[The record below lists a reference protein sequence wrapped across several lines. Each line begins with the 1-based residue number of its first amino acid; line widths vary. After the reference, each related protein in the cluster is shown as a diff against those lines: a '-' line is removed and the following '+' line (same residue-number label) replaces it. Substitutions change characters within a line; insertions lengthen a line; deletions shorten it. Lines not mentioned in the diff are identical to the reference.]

1 MPKSLYPGVD
11 LEELPGVFHSIPG
24 LSPATAGFGGLTDSL
39 NLPLGRYLN
48 RLRVSPT
55 QGSLIWGARTSNQDQ
70 QWQYVNVRRYMT
82 FIEQSL
88 SQGLQWVVFENNG
101 PALWSRVSQS
111 VGGFLSSQWLQGSLQ
126 GTKKDEAFFVTCN
139 TTTMTQND
147 IDNGRLVVVVGIAPV
162 YPAEFVVFQIGIWT
176 QKK

>member
-1 MPKSLYPGVD
+1 MPESLYPGIY

-24 LSPATAGFGGLTDSL
+24 LSAGLAGLTDSL
-39 NLPLGRYLN
+39 NLPLSRYVH
-48 RLRVSPT
+48 RLRVFPAR
-55 QGSLIWGARTSNQDQ
+55 GSLVWGARTSSQDT

-88 SQGLQWVVFENNG
+88 SQGLQWAVFDNNG

-111 VGGFLSSQWLQGSLQ
+111 VDGFLTGQWLQGSLQ
-126 GTKKDEAFFVTCN
+126 GKKKDEAYFVACD
-139 TTTMTQND
+139 TTTMTQSD

-176 QKK
+176 KKK

>member
-1 MPKSLYPGVD
+1 MPESLYPGIY
-11 LEELPGVFHSIPG
+11 LEELPGVFHPIPG
-24 LSPATAGFGGLTDSL
+24 LSPRTAGFGALTDSL

-48 RLRVSPT
+48 RLRVSQT
-55 QGSLIWGARTSNQDQ
+55 QGDVIWGARTSSQDH
-70 QWQYVNVRRYMT
+70 QWQYVNVRRVML

-88 SQGLQWVVFENNG
+88 SQQLQWAVFENNG
-101 PALWSRVSQS
+101 PALWSQVSQS
-111 VGGFLSSQWLQGSLQ
+111 VDGFLTSQWLQGSLQ
-126 GTKKDEAFFVTCN
+126 GKKKDEAFFVVCD

-176 QKK
+176 KKK

>member
-1 MPKSLYPGVD
+1 MPESLYPGIYLD
-11 LEELPGVFHSIPG
+11 ELPGVFHPIPG
-24 LSPATAGFGGLTDSL
+24 LSPSTAGFGGLTDSL
-39 NLPLGRYLN
+39 NLSLGRYAN
-48 RLRVSPT
+48 RLRVAPT
-55 QGSLIWGARTSNQDQ
+55 QGNVIWGARTSSRDTD
-70 QWQYVNVRRYMT
+70 WQYVNVRRYMT

-88 SQGLQWVVFENNG
+88 AQGVQWAVFENNG

-111 VGGFLSSQWLQGSLQ
+111 VDSFLTGQWLQGSLH
-126 GTKKDEAFFVTCN
+126 GKKKDEAFFVACG

-176 QKK
+176 KKK